1 MTMSKDFLNFIKK
14 TPTAF
19 HAISEI
25 KEILNN
31 NNFIELQENEVW
43 NLKENSNYYVT
54 KNSSSIIAFKT
65 PNNPSESHFQI
76 VASHSDSPCFKVK
89 PNGLIQGNPYT
100 KLNTEKYGGTIL
112 NTWLD
117 KPLSLA
123 GRVYVKEEETIKEL
137 IVDLNKLNLV
147 IPNVA
152 IHMNREVNNGFVYNP
167 QIDLL
172 PLLSASLDKS
182 TTLNKIIAKE
192 IKVKEE
198 AILSFDLFLYNKDR
212 GIIWGN
218 KNEFISAP
226 QIDNLECAFSSLIA
240 FKDSKLIDNVIPVYA
255 CFDNEEVGSSTKQGA
270 NSTFLEDT
278 LRRIHFAFSNSIDS
292 FFAKVAGSMMVSAD
306 NAHALHPNHPEKSD
320 ATNQVFMNKGIVIK
334 SHASQ
339 AYTSDALSIAI
350 FKSILE
356 KANVPYQFFANRSDM
371 ASGGTLGNISSTHV
385 SIPSIDIGL
394 AQLAM
399 HSSYET
405 AGTLD
410 IDFMINGLKEFY
422 QTNIQKDKTTYKL

>member
-65 PNNPSESHFQI
+65 TNNPSESHFQI

-152 IHMNREVNNGFVYNP
+152 IHMNREVNNGFVYNS

-422 QTNIQKDKTTYKL
+422 QTNIQKDKNTYKI